1 MEIKT
6 KKRLFELLN
15 NDYGMKLT
23 ENTFKKAKQFMERI
37 ENDYVEDFEI
47 HKEKYIKLI
56 KEFNIKE
63 DLIYLEENNWG
74 KIQIEALITRYIRV
88 CKNLLENIEKYNKL
102 EKIQVKSKE
111 LYFTNR
117 KTYMQKKDI
126 TIDKGNDII
135 KYKFFEYQI
144 EKL

>member
-1 MEIKT
+1 MKIKT
-6 KKRLFELLN
+6 KKELYELLN
-15 NDYGMKLT
+15 NGYSMKIT
-23 ENTFKKAKQFMERI
+23 DNTFEKAKHYMKSV

-56 KEFNIKE
+56 KEFDIKE
-63 DLIYLEENNWG
+63 DLNYLEENNWG
-74 KIQIEALITRYIRV
+74 KNQIEIIITRYIKV
-88 CKNLLENIEKYNKL
+88 CKNLLDNIEKYNKL
-102 EKIQVKSKE
+102 EKIQVKSNE
-111 LYFTNR
+111 LYFTDR

-126 TIDKGNDII
+126 IIDKENNII